1 MVEKTDRII
10 LGVVNTPMVD
20 DIDYQA
26 TMEKYISKKRRYGTQ
41 LEKWEENNAKGY
53 CLVLQH

>member
-1 MVEKTDRII
+1 
-10 LGVVNTPMVD
+10 MVD

-26 TMEKYISKKRRYGTQ
+26 TMEKYLSKKRRYGTQ